1 MIIRRLEALFTI
13 KSDLKAFKKARSEV
27 DDFVDDFKFAIN
39 GIVSLYAIQAFQNFV
54 SNISLG
60 MANIAT
66 TAGYLGIATDAF
78 QELRYAADKSGISID
93 TIDDSLKEL
102 QIRAVDATTGSG
114 EAFDAF
120 NKLGVK
126 TTDFAGRMREPLE
139 LLEEVADKLLL
150 LPTQSDRIWVL
161 DSMLGDQGAEMLKM
175 LNTGSF
181 GLKKMRQE
189 ARFLNYVI
197 DDKSLNKAVSFNRNI
212 KNMKNAFKSFSN
224 TMVSSVTPAMNFFV
238 NLSSHVLSSMNNME
252 NKASSLRI
260 TIMSLGAALSFLVFK
275 LAKCLSAFKLMF
287 LKFFLIAAAVGVV
300 ILILDDL
307 WSAFSGG
314 ESVIK
319 DFFNFVIN
327 GFKKFS
333 SWLLHSVSVLVTK
346 TKNLLSSI
354 MPDFLKA
361 GFSSSVKLTKNVFEH
376 IKPMA
381 ITSQMAP
388 QLSNL
393 TKHTNFKTNQN
404 LNVSVNIK
412 SNADPK
418 AIGVQVSQAFRKE
431 LEKEH
436 FAAFMGVSQYAD

>member
-13 KSDLKAFKKARSEV
+13 KSDLKAFKHAASEV
-27 DDFVDDFKFAIN
+27 DKFADFVEKSMTAIA
-39 GIVSLYAIQAFQNFV
+39 SLWGLQALHGALTDIAAGM
-54 SNISLG
+54 SNI
-60 MANIAT
+60 AN
-66 TAGYLGIATDAF
+66 TAGYLGITTNAL
-78 QELRYAADKSGISID
+78 QELRYAANQSGISID
-93 TIDDSLKEL
+93 TLDDGLKEL

-150 LPTQSDRIWVL
+150 LPTQSERIWVL

-175 LNTGSF
+175 LNKGSF
-181 GLKKMRQE
+181 GLKKIRQE
-189 ARFLNYVI
+189 AQLLNHII
-197 DDKSLNKAVSFNRNI
+197 DEKSLNTAINFNKSIKNI
-212 KNMKNAFKSFSN
+212 KNAFDSISN
-224 TMVSSVTPAMNFFV
+224 TMASGLMPAMNSFMG
-238 NLSSHVLSSMNNME
+238 L
-252 NKASSLRI
+252 
-260 TIMSLGAALSFLVFK
+260 SLGVLNSLNKIENRASFLRTTIISLGLALSVLAFKVLIAFGPMILSIALAGAGIAALALV
-275 LAKCLSAFKLMF
+275 
-287 LKFFLIAAAVGVV
+287 I
-300 ILILDDL
+300 DDL

-314 ESVIK
+314 ESIIK
-319 DFFNFVIN
+319 NFFDFVIN
-327 GFKKFS
+327 GFENFS
-333 SWLLHSVSVLVTK
+333 SWLLDSVSALVTK
-346 TKNLLSSI
+346 TKNLLNSI

-388 QLSNL
+388 QSSNL

>member
-39 GIVSLYAIQAFQNFV
+39 GIVSLYAIQAFQNFI

-60 MANIAT
+60 MSNIAN

-175 LNTGSF
+175 LNAGSF

-197 DDKSLNKAVSFNRNI
+197 DDKSLNRAVSFNRNI
-212 KNMKNAFKSFSN
+212 KNMKNSFNGVSN

-388 QLSNL
+388 QFSNL

-418 AIGVQVSQAFRKE
+418 AIGAQVSQAFRKE

>member
-13 KSDLKAFKKARSEV
+13 KSDLKAFKHAASEV
-27 DDFVDDFKFAIN
+27 DKFADFVEKSMTAIA
-39 GIVSLYAIQAFQNFV
+39 SLWGLQALHGALTDIAAGM
-54 SNISLG
+54 SNI
-60 MANIAT
+60 AN
-66 TAGYLGIATDAF
+66 TAGYLGITTNAL
-78 QELRYAADKSGISID
+78 QELRYAANQSGISID
-93 TIDDSLKEL
+93 TLDDGLKEL

-150 LPTQSDRIWVL
+150 LPTQSERIWVL
-161 DSMLGDQGAEMLKM
+161 DSMLGDK
-175 LNTGSF
+175 GSF
-181 GLKKMRQE
+181 GLKKIRQE
-189 ARFLNYVI
+189 AQLLNHII
-197 DDKSLNKAVSFNRNI
+197 DEKSLNTAINFNKSIKNI
-212 KNMKNAFKSFSN
+212 KNAFDSISN
-224 TMVSSVTPAMNFFV
+224 TMASGLMPAMNSFMG
-238 NLSSHVLSSMNNME
+238 L
-252 NKASSLRI
+252 
-260 TIMSLGAALSFLVFK
+260 SLGVLNSLNKIENRASFLRTTIISLGLALSVLAFKVLIAFGPMILSIALAGAGIAALALV
-275 LAKCLSAFKLMF
+275 
-287 LKFFLIAAAVGVV
+287 I
-300 ILILDDL
+300 DDL

-314 ESVIK
+314 ESIIK
-319 DFFNFVIN
+319 NFFDFVIN
-327 GFKKFS
+327 GFENFS
-333 SWLLHSVSVLVTK
+333 SWLLDSVSALVTK
-346 TKNLLSSI
+346 TKNLLNSI

-388 QLSNL
+388 QSSNL

>member
-13 KSDLKAFKKARSEV
+13 KSDLKAFKHAASEV
-27 DDFVDDFKFAIN
+27 DKFADFVEKSMTAIA
-39 GIVSLYAIQAFQNFV
+39 SLWGLQALHGALTDIAAGM
-54 SNISLG
+54 SNI
-60 MANIAT
+60 AN
-66 TAGYLGIATDAF
+66 TAGYLGITTNAL
-78 QELRYAADKSGISID
+78 QELRYAANQSGISID
-93 TIDDSLKEL
+93 TLDDSLKEL
-102 QIRAVDATTGSG
+102 QIRAVDATTDSG

-150 LPTQSDRIWVL
+150 LPTQSERIWVL

-181 GLKKMRQE
+181 GLKKIRQE
-189 ARFLNYVI
+189 AQLLNHII
-197 DDKSLNKAVSFNRNI
+197 DEKSLNTAINFNKSIKNI
-212 KNMKNAFKSFSN
+212 KNAFDSISN
-224 TMVSSVTPAMNFFV
+224 TMASGLMPAMNSFMG
-238 NLSSHVLSSMNNME
+238 LSLGVLNSLNKME
-252 NKASSLRI
+252 NRASFLRT
-260 TIMSLGAALSFLVFK
+260 TIISLGLALSVLAFKVLIAFGPMILSIALAGAGIAALALV
-275 LAKCLSAFKLMF
+275 
-287 LKFFLIAAAVGVV
+287 I
-300 ILILDDL
+300 DDL

-314 ESVIK
+314 ESIIK
-319 DFFNFVIN
+319 DFFDFVIN
-327 GFKKFS
+327 GFEKFS
-333 SWLLHSVSVLVTK
+333 SWLLDSVSALVTK
-346 TKNLLSSI
+346 TKNLLNSI

-376 IKPMA
+376 IKPMT
-381 ITSQMAP
+381 IISQMAP
-388 QLSNL
+388 QSSNL

-404 LNVSVNIK
+404 LNVSLNIK

-418 AIGVQVSQAFRKE
+418 AIGAQVSQAFRKE

>member
-1 MIIRRLEALFTI
+1 MAL
-13 KSDLKAFKKARSEV
+13 V
-27 DDFVDDFKFAIN
+27 
-39 GIVSLYAIQAFQNFV
+39 
-54 SNISLG
+54 
-60 MANIAT
+60 
-66 TAGYLGIATDAF
+66 
-78 QELRYAADKSGISID
+78 
-93 TIDDSLKEL
+93 
-102 QIRAVDATTGSG
+102 
-114 EAFDAF
+114 
-120 NKLGVK
+120 
-126 TTDFAGRMREPLE
+126 
-139 LLEEVADKLLL
+139 
-150 LPTQSDRIWVL
+150 
-161 DSMLGDQGAEMLKM
+161 
-175 LNTGSF
+175 
-181 GLKKMRQE
+181 
-189 ARFLNYVI
+189 
-197 DDKSLNKAVSFNRNI
+197 
-212 KNMKNAFKSFSN
+212 
-224 TMVSSVTPAMNFFV
+224 
-238 NLSSHVLSSMNNME
+238 
-252 NKASSLRI
+252 
-260 TIMSLGAALSFLVFK
+260 
-275 LAKCLSAFKLMF
+275 
-287 LKFFLIAAAVGVV
+287 
-300 ILILDDL
+300 LDDL

-346 TKNLLSSI
+346 TKDLLSSI

-388 QLSNL
+388 QFSNL

-418 AIGVQVSQAFRKE
+418 AIGAQVSQAFRKE

>member
-13 KSDLKAFKKARSEV
+13 KSDLKAFKHAASEV
-27 DDFVDDFKFAIN
+27 DKFADFVEKSMTAIA
-39 GIVSLYAIQAFQNFV
+39 SLWGLQALHGALTDIAAGM
-54 SNISLG
+54 SNI
-60 MANIAT
+60 AN
-66 TAGYLGIATDAF
+66 TAGYLGITTNAL
-78 QELRYAADKSGISID
+78 QELRYAANQSGISID
-93 TIDDSLKEL
+93 TLDDGLKEL

-150 LPTQSDRIWVL
+150 LPTQSERIWVL

-181 GLKKMRQE
+181 GLKKIRQE
-189 ARFLNYVI
+189 AQLLNHII
-197 DDKSLNKAVSFNRNI
+197 DEKSLNTAINFNKSIKNI
-212 KNMKNAFKSFSN
+212 KNAFDSISK
-224 TMVSSVTPAMNFFV
+224 TMASGLMPAMNSFMG
-238 NLSSHVLSSMNNME
+238 L
-252 NKASSLRI
+252 
-260 TIMSLGAALSFLVFK
+260 SLGILNSLNKIENRASFLRTTIISLGLALSVLAFKVLIAFGPMILSIALAGAGIAALALV
-275 LAKCLSAFKLMF
+275 
-287 LKFFLIAAAVGVV
+287 I
-300 ILILDDL
+300 DDL

-314 ESVIK
+314 ESIIK
-319 DFFNFVIN
+319 DFFDFVIN
-327 GFKKFS
+327 GFEKFS
-333 SWLLHSVSVLVTK
+333 SWLLDSVSALVTK
-346 TKNLLSSI
+346 TKNLLNSI

-418 AIGVQVSQAFRKE
+418 AIGAQVSQAFRKE